1 MSKAQDMQNESVV
14 ALRGWL
20 DFLDEQDSELRSQL
34 ERLRRKEKQSPADGE
49 PTGLVSEDEL
59 GDADPDKW
67 M

>member
-20 DFLDEQDSELRSQL
+20 DYLDEQEVDLRGQL
-34 ERLRRKEKQSPADGE
+34 ERLRRKEKP
-49 PTGLVSEDEL
+49 LVSDGEDEL
-59 GDADPDKW
+59 DEGGDVNPDNW

>member
-20 DFLDEQDSELRSQL
+20 DYLDEQDAELRNQL
-34 ERLRRKEKQSPADGE
+34 ERLRRKEKPVVPGVEGE
-49 PTGLVSEDEL
+49 AEL
-59 GDADPDKW
+59 EGDADPDKW

>member
-20 DFLDEQDSELRSQL
+20 DYLDEQELELQGQL
-34 ERLRRKEKQSPADGE
+34 ERLRRKEKPVILE
-49 PTGLVSEDEL
+49 VEDEETVST

>member
-20 DFLDEQDSELRSQL
+20 DYLDEQEVDLRGQL
-34 ERLRRKEKQSPADGE
+34 ERLRRKEKPLAPDDEGE
-49 PTGLVSEDEL
+49 LEEG
-59 GDADPDKW
+59 GDVNPDNW

>member
-34 ERLRRKEKQSPADGE
+34 ERLRRKEKPVAPD
-49 PTGLVSEDEL
+49 ED
-59 GDADPDKW
+59 GDADISDDNPDNW

>member
-20 DFLDEQDSELRSQL
+20 DYLDEQEVDLRGQL
-34 ERLRRKEKQSPADGE
+34 ERLRRKEKPLAPDDEGE
-49 PTGLVSEDEL
+49 LDEGEDVN
-59 GDADPDKW
+59 PDNW